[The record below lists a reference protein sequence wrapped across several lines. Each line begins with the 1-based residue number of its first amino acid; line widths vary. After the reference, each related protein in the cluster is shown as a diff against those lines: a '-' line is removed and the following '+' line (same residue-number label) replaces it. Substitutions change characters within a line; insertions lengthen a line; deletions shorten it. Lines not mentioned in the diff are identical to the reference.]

1 MENLV
6 SAIGQWWYS
15 LVTEKDEGE
24 PPTRKATTMTEFAH
38 TIDSSTNLVGFVY
51 QGTYETLLGE
61 CISCIPYSKRDAY
74 QDDVAKMYLDDI
86 LAPAIEYA
94 LPSDIDDDFTLAYVD
109 TYHPRFYNF
118 ETDSINFTF
127 SFSDAVKDFMEKYA
141 EVSREYLDK
150 YLHEHFTSHDG
161 FYSLTPNN
169 YEDWY
174 QGFVNDNARCISVLI
189 GLMIA
194 DSDDNDCN
202 YWFYETCDEIAQ
214 DGYAPSEYAVKFRNG
229 YVGYCIS
236 YYDYD
241 EEQNKYK
248 AYLFD
253 ANGNL
258 EHTAVTYDPYNEY
271 RNSAFAAWDWTLES
285 SVTNYYE
292 HVGYES
298 DEMDID
304 EFHKLFDGKF

>member
-1 MENLV
+1 
-6 SAIGQWWYS
+6 
-15 LVTEKDEGE
+15 
-24 PPTRKATTMTEFAH
+24 MTEFAH
-38 TIDSSTNLVGFVY
+38 KIDSSTNLIRYVY
-51 QGTYETLLGE
+51 QGTYETLLGIN
-61 CISCIPYSKRDAY
+61 ISCIPYSKRDAY
-74 QDDVAKMYLDDI
+74 QDDVAQMYLDDI

-94 LPSDIDDDFTLAYVD
+94 LPSELEDDFALSYIG
-109 TYHPRFYNF
+109 TYHPHFYNF
-118 ETDSINFTF
+118 ETDSIEFTL
-127 SFSDAVKDFMEKYA
+127 SFSNEIKSFMGKYA

-150 YLHEHFTSHDG
+150 YLHKHFTSHNG
-161 FYSLTPNN
+161 FPNN

-174 QGFVNDNARCISVLI
+174 QGFANDDARCVSVLI

-194 DSDDNDCN
+194 DDDDNDCN
-202 YWFYETCDEIAQ
+202 YWFYEACDEIAQ
-214 DGYAPSEYAVKFRNG
+214 DSYVPSEYAVKFRNG

-285 SVTNYYE
+285 SVTNHYE

-304 EFHKLFDGKF
+304 EFHKLFDSKIEDWR

>member
-1 MENLV
+1 MENLMLTM
-6 SAIGQWWYS
+6 SQWWYS
-15 LVTEKDEGE
+15 LVTEKDEGK
-24 PPTRKATTMTEFAH
+24 PLTRKATTMTEFAH
-38 TIDSSTNLVGFVY
+38 KIDSSTNLIRYVY
-51 QGTYETLLGE
+51 QGTYETLLGSN
-61 CISCIPYSKRDAY
+61 ISYIPYSKRDAY
-74 QDDVAKMYLDDI
+74 QDDVAQMYLDDI

-94 LPSDIDDDFTLAYVD
+94 LPSELEDDFVLAYIG
-109 TYHPRFYNF
+109 THHPNFYNF

-127 SFSDAVKDFMEKYA
+127 SFSNAVKNFMGKYA

-150 YLHEHFTSHDG
+150 YLHKHFTSHNG
-161 FYSLTPNN
+161 FPNN

-174 QGFVNDNARCISVLI
+174 QGFVNDDARCVSVLI

-194 DSDDNDCN
+194 DDDDNDCN
-202 YWFYETCDEIAQ
+202 YWFYEACDEIAQ
-214 DGYAPSEYAVKFRNG
+214 DSYVPFEYAVKFRNG

-271 RNSAFAAWDWTLES
+271 CNSAFAAWDWTLES
-285 SVTNYYE
+285 NVTNRYE

-298 DEMDID
+298 DEMDND
-304 EFHKLFDGKF
+304 EFHKLFDSKIEDWR